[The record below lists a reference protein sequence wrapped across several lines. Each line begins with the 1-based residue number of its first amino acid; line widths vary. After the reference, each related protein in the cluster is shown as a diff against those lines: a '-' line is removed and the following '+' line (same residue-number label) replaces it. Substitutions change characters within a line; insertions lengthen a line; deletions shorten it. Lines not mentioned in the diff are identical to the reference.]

1 MSGRTTRREFLGAGL
16 TLAVACKP
24 APVPAKKPV
33 PDPTGPGP
41 SSPGSGK
48 TLLILG
54 GTRFLGPA
62 LVAAAQARGFAI
74 TLFNR
79 GKTAPDMFPELE
91 LIKGDRDKEELD
103 GLAGRSW
110 DMVVDTSG
118 YVPGHVRAVAEL
130 LKENIGFY
138 AFISTVSVYADQSAT
153 VVGEDTPVAT
163 VEPEV
168 VAKARTIRQAS
179 RANYGGMKA
188 LCERAAEEALPGQV
202 ANIRPGLIVGPR
214 DNSDRFTYWPVRID
228 KGGEVLSPGD
238 PNREVQFI
246 DVRDLA
252 AFTLDLC
259 DHKQAGVFNAVG
271 FDGRLSM
278 QELLHGCKIVL
289 GADDCKFTWVTDEFL
304 SENGV
309 RPYIE
314 MPLYLPNGV
323 RGHFDVSRAIAMG
336 LTTRPVA
343 ETIRA
348 TFDWHQRERPDH
360 VWRRAGMRAE
370 RETALLAAWHASQDR

>member
-1 MSGRTTRREFLGAGL
+1 L
-16 TLAVACKP
+16 ACKLAASP
-24 APVPAKKPV
+24 EDKA
-33 PDPTGPGP
+33 TPGADN
-41 SSPGSGK
+41 PGSGK
-48 TLLILG
+48 KLLILG

-62 LVAAAQARGFAI
+62 LVAGAKARGFEI

-91 LIKGDRDKEELD
+91 LILGDRDKGELD
-103 GLAGRSW
+103 GLRGRSW

-118 YVPGHVRAVAEL
+118 YVPGQVRAVAEL
-130 LKENIGFY
+130 LRGNIGFY

-153 VVGEDTPVAT
+153 VVGEDTAVTT
-163 VEPEV
+163 VDPEV

-188 LCERAAEEALPGQV
+188 LCEIAAENALPGQV

-214 DNSDRFTYWPVRID
+214 DNSDRFTYWPVRIS

-238 PNREVQFI
+238 PDREVQFI

-252 AFTLDLC
+252 AWTIDLC
-259 DHKQAGVFNAVG
+259 DRKQSGVFNAVG
-271 FDGRLSM
+271 FDGRISI

-289 GADDCKFTWVTDEFL
+289 GADDCQFTWIKDQFL
-304 SENGV
+304 SEQGV
-309 RPYIE
+309 RPYVE
-314 MPLYLPNGV
+314 MPLYLPHGI
-323 RGHFDVSRAIAMG
+323 RGHFDVSKAIAQG

-348 TFDWHQRERPDH
+348 TFDWHQRERRDH

-370 RETALLAAWHASQDR
+370 REQEVLAAWHASQDR